1 MSDLPIILYEQHG
14 DVAVLSLNR
23 PEKMNSVGPGFFE
36 ALSENVGRARDD
48 AGVHAIVITGEGR
61 AFCAGADLS
70 PEAQAFNANQ
80 PAQELKDKFPVDP
93 GCDWPRGWIGMNI
106 PKPVVCAVN
115 GAAVGY
121 GAELLATCDMRVA
134 GQSARIGWVFA
145 RRGLVTD
152 MGIGPVMLPR
162 LIGMSQTARLLFSG
176 EIVNADEALRIGL
189 VDEVVPDADL
199 RARAIELAGHL
210 GSGAPN
216 SIAVHKRQLYGTL
229 LQHPHETYFENL
241 QEFTKAMKSED
252 FTEGVRSFM
261 EKRPPVWT
269 GR

>member
-1 MSDLPIILYEQHG
+1 MSEEPVLLMRDGEVAII
-14 DVAVLSLNR
+14 SLNR
-23 PEKMNSVGPGFFE
+23 PEKLNAVGGTTLDDLARLAGEVSNDSSV
-36 ALSENVGRARDD
+36 RAVVL
-48 AGVHAIVITGEGR
+48 AGEGR

-70 PEAQAFNANQ
+70 AVDTTPPTTGMRER
-80 PAQELKDKFPVDP
+80 FPIREDTH
-93 GCDWPRGWIGMNI
+93 WPVGWFGLNI

-152 MGIGPVMLPR
+152 MAVGPIILPR
-162 LIGMSQTARLLFSG
+162 LIGLSQTAKLLYSG

-199 RARAIELAGHL
+199 RARAIELARHL
-210 GSGAPN
+210 GGGAPN
-216 SIAVHKRQLYGTL
+216 SVAVHKRQLYETL
-229 LQHPHETYFENL
+229 MRHPHEVYFENL
-241 QEFTKAMKSED
+241 AEFERARASAD

-261 EKRPPVWT
+261 EKRTPHWT
-269 GR
+269 GH